1 MIYLYRMY
9 SSVLRVWS
17 LLFDKQAK
25 REREDKSMNRI
36 KELLKD
42 KKVKVVAGVA
52 AVIVLIAVG
61 TTAVCVSGGNKNKQT
76 AAQETQQQTTAVAT
90 AKKTEQT
97 TATMEIAQAQTG
109 AGETTAVAEETKV
122 ENESQTEE
130 ATAET
135 PQQAEPVEE
144 AQPEE
149 TPHGEEAVSENT
161 GNNTGNDTEESN
173 EPEEVEDTGNNEPE
187 EAPAPEPT
195 PEPAT
200 EAAPSPSL
208 TDEERLIATGK
219 WVFDS
224 AWDTPRGHVNCY
236 YYTDAITGY
245 KIDVSFGDGKYSSCS
260 TSGSEDLRAIFD
272 AHGISLDGKKVNIDL
287 MLML

>member
-1 MIYLYRMY
+1 MTNFVTGKVENMTRL
-9 SSVLRVWS
+9 
-17 LLFDKQAK
+17 
-25 REREDKSMNRI
+25 

-109 AGETTAVAEETKV
+109 AGETTAVATAVAEETKV
-122 ENESQTEE
+122 ENETPAEE
-130 ATAET
+130 AIAEAL
-135 PQQAEPVEE
+135 QQAEPVEI
-144 AQPEE
+144 PHREE
-149 TPHGEEAVSENT
+149 TVSE
-161 GNNTGNDTEESN
+161 NTGNDTEESN
-173 EPEEVEDTGNNEPE
+173 EPEEVEDTGSNEPE

-195 PEPAT
+195 PEPTPEPAT
-200 EAAPSPSL
+200 EAAPSL
-208 TDEERLIATGK
+208 TDEERLVATGK
-219 WVFDS
+219 WVFNYECDM
-224 AWDTPRGHVNCY
+224 PRGHRVDY
-236 YYTDAITGY
+236 GYTDSITGY
-245 KIDVSFGDGKYSSCS
+245 TIYSTFINGKYSG
-260 TSGSEDLRAIFD
+260 GSSNGPEEIKAIFD
-272 AHGISLDGKKVNIDL
+272 AHGISDGAKMTIDT

>member
-1 MIYLYRMY
+1 MTNFVTGKVENMTRL
-9 SSVLRVWS
+9 
-17 LLFDKQAK
+17 
-25 REREDKSMNRI
+25 

-42 KKVKVVAGVA
+42 KKVVAGVA

-61 TTAVCVSGGNKNKQT
+61 ITAVCVSGGNKNKQT
-76 AAQETQQQTTAVAT
+76 ATQETKQQTTTVAT

-97 TATMEIAQAQTG
+97 TAAMEIAQAQTG
-109 AGETTAVAEETKV
+109 AGETTAVAEEMKV
-122 ENESQTEE
+122 ENDSQTEE
-130 ATAET
+130 AVAEA
-135 PQQAEPVEE
+135 PQQAKPVVEE

-149 TPHGEEAVSENT
+149 ISHGEEAVSENT

-200 EAAPSPSL
+200 EAAPSL
-208 TDEERLIATGK
+208 TDEERLVATGK
-219 WVFDS
+219 WELEYEYKGTKS
-224 AWDTPRGHVNCY
+224 Y
-236 YYTDAITGY
+236 KYTDPNTGY
-245 KIDVSFGDGKYSSCS
+245 TINANFNGGDYKNC
-260 TSGSEDLRAIFD
+260 TSNGPDEVRAIFD
-272 AHGISLDGKKVNIDL
+272 AHGIPKGVKMNIDT

>member
-1 MIYLYRMY
+1 MTNFVTGKVENMTRL
-9 SSVLRVWS
+9 
-17 LLFDKQAK
+17 
-25 REREDKSMNRI
+25 

-61 TTAVCVSGGNKNKQT
+61 ITAVCVSGGNKNKQT
-76 AAQETQQQTTAVAT
+76 ATQETKQQTTTVAT

-97 TATMEIAQAQTG
+97 TAAMEIAQAQTG

-122 ENESQTEE
+122 ENDSQTEE
-130 ATAET
+130 AVAEA
-135 PQQAEPVEE
+135 PQQAKPVVEE

-149 TPHGEEAVSENT
+149 TPHREEAVSE
-161 GNNTGNDTEESN
+161 NTGNDTEESN

-200 EAAPSPSL
+200 EAAPSL
-208 TDEERLIATGK
+208 TDEERLVATGK
-219 WVFDS
+219 WVFKRS
-224 AWDTPRGHVNCY
+224 YDTPKGNSNTY
-236 YYTDAITGY
+236 KYTDESTGY
-245 KIDVSFGDGKYSSCS
+245 TISVSFCEGKYSSCS
-260 TSGSEDLRAIFD
+260 SNGPEELKAILN
-272 AHGISLDGKKVNIDL
+272 AHGIPAEGTKMNIDT

>member
-1 MIYLYRMY
+1 MTRL
-9 SSVLRVWS
+9 
-17 LLFDKQAK
+17 
-25 REREDKSMNRI
+25 

-52 AVIVLIAVG
+52 AVIVLIDVG
-61 TTAVCVSGGNKNKQT
+61 ITAVCVSGGNKNKQT
-76 AAQETQQQTTAVAT
+76 ATQETKQQTTTVAT

-97 TATMEIAQAQTG
+97 TAAMEIAQAQTG

-200 EAAPSPSL
+200 EAAPSL
-208 TDEERLIATGK
+208 TDEERLVATGK
-219 WVFDS
+219 WVLDHEYR
-224 AWDTPRGHVNCY
+224 DGTKRY
-236 YYTDAITGY
+236 KYTDPNTGY
-245 KIDVSFGDGKYSSCS
+245 TINANFNGGDYKNC
-260 TSGSEDLRAIFD
+260 TSNGPDEVRAIFD
-272 AHGISLDGKKVNIDL
+272 AHGIPKGVKMNIDT

>member
-1 MIYLYRMY
+1 MTNFVTGKVENMTRL
-9 SSVLRVWS
+9 
-17 LLFDKQAK
+17 
-25 REREDKSMNRI
+25 

-61 TTAVCVSGGNKNKQT
+61 ITAVCVSGGNKNKQT
-76 AAQETQQQTTAVAT
+76 ATQETKQQTTTVAT

-97 TATMEIAQAQTG
+97 TAAMEIAQAQTG

-122 ENESQTEE
+122 ENDSQTEE

-135 PQQAEPVEE
+135 PQRAEPVEE

-149 TPHGEEAVSENT
+149 TPHREEAVSE
-161 GNNTGNDTEESN
+161 NTGNDTEESN

-195 PEPAT
+195 PEPTPEPAT
-200 EAAPSPSL
+200 EAAPSL
-208 TDEERLIATGK
+208 TDEERLVATGK
-219 WVFDS
+219 WVFKRS
-224 AWDTPRGHVNCY
+224 YDTPKGNSNTY
-236 YYTDAITGY
+236 KYTDESTGY
-245 KIDVSFGDGKYSSCS
+245 TISVSFCEGKYSSCS
-260 TSGSEDLRAIFD
+260 SNGPEELKAILN
-272 AHGISLDGKKVNIDL
+272 AHGIPAEGTKMNIDT

>member
-1 MIYLYRMY
+1 MGYVKNKFVTNFVTGKVENMTRL
-9 SSVLRVWS
+9 
-17 LLFDKQAK
+17 
-25 REREDKSMNRI
+25 

-42 KKVKVVAGVA
+42 KKVVAGVA

-61 TTAVCVSGGNKNKQT
+61 ITAVCVSGGNKNKQT
-76 AAQETQQQTTAVAT
+76 ATQETKQQTTTVAT

-97 TATMEIAQAQTG
+97 TAAMEIAQAQTG

-173 EPEEVEDTGNNEPE
+173 EPEEAEDTGNNEPE

-200 EAAPSPSL
+200 EAAPSL
-208 TDEERLIATGK
+208 TDEERLVATGK
-219 WVFDS
+219 WTKTS
-224 AWDTPRGHVNCY
+224 ESSRRGHTY
-236 YYTDAITGY
+236 QHYTYTDSITGY
-245 KIDVSFGDGKYSSCS
+245 TVDAVLVDGTIQHVDSDNAEAL
-260 TSGSEDLRAIFD
+260 GAIMD
-272 AHGISLDGKKVNIDL
+272 AHGTSHTVSIDTL
-287 MLML
+287 LAF